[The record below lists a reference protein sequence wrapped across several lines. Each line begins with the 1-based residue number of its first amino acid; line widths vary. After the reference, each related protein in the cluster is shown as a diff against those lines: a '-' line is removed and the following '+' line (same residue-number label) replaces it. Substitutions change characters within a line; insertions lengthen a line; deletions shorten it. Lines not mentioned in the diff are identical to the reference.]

1 MELAIT
7 THPSAERYLIAVEG
21 EIDISNADKLRN
33 AIDLALEQPTERV
46 ELDFSQVPY
55 IDSTGIGVLV
65 GAARRASERERALS
79 ITGAQPNVL
88 RVMELAITTHPSA
101 ERYLIAVEGEIDIS
115 NADKLRNAIDLALE
129 QPTER
134 VELEFSQDPKN
145 DSTRSGVR
153 VGAAR
158 RASERVRGLS
168 ITGAQPN
175 VLRVAQL
182 LGVDKVISI
191 SAA

>member
-65 GAARRASERERALS
+65 GAARRASDRKRALS
-79 ITGAQPNVL
+79 ITGV
-88 RVMELAITTHPSA
+88 
-101 ERYLIAVEGEIDIS
+101 
-115 NADKLRNAIDLALE
+115 
-129 QPTER
+129 
-134 VELEFSQDPKN
+134 
-145 DSTRSGVR
+145 
-153 VGAAR
+153 
-158 RASERVRGLS
+158 
-168 ITGAQPN
+168 QPN

-182 LGVDKVISI
+182 LGVDKDISI

>member
-1 MELAIT
+1 MDMELAIT

-65 GAARRASERERALS
+65 GAARRASDRKRALS
-79 ITGAQPNVL
+79 ITGV
-88 RVMELAITTHPSA
+88 
-101 ERYLIAVEGEIDIS
+101 
-115 NADKLRNAIDLALE
+115 
-129 QPTER
+129 
-134 VELEFSQDPKN
+134 
-145 DSTRSGVR
+145 
-153 VGAAR
+153 
-158 RASERVRGLS
+158 
-168 ITGAQPN
+168 QPN

-182 LGVDKVISI
+182 LGVDKDISI